1 MAYVGIDDYR
11 FVDRDSLIG
20 RKFIFPNQLF
30 TEDMNSIENNHGKS
44 IVIVITYTGCSC
56 EIKEL
61 VNCRKLYDELVSQ
74 KINADWLVIISVI
87 EKDKTKEAIQTYN
100 SMKIDFPV
108 IFDTTLEFMKNNIQP
123 FNSSFNLY
131 VLDDSVIRYVGN
143 PLIRKK
149 EKDKFLK
156 EL

>member
-1 MAYVGIDDYR
+1 MHSNQFLSLLISFWMAYVGIDDYR

-74 KINADWLVIISVI
+74 KN
-87 EKDKTKEAIQTYN
+87 KC
-100 SMKIDFPV
+100 
-108 IFDTTLEFMKNNIQP
+108 
-123 FNSSFNLY
+123 
-131 VLDDSVIRYVGN
+131 
-143 PLIRKK
+143 
-149 EKDKFLK
+149 
-156 EL
+156 

>member
-1 MAYVGIDDYR
+1 M
-11 FVDRDSLIG
+11 
-20 RKFIFPNQLF
+20 
-30 TEDMNSIENNHGKS
+30 
-44 IVIVITYTGCSC
+44 
-56 EIKEL
+56 
-61 VNCRKLYDELVSQ
+61 
-74 KINADWLVIISVI
+74 VIISVI